1 MQTAARGGGKTG
13 DFLSEHAMIEFRVAA
28 VQGPACQLLWWSR
41 PTSDKNGSMKNGPM
55 NWTGRSYQL
64 EPLPRPTPKA
74 CPQLACTFKA
84 VRRRAFET
92 LQLLDRA
99 SVVLLA
105 FLPLRQVCET
115 LQLLD
120 RAELRGVVAAPFA
133 SRGSSPPPPSPARA
147 FRDPFLQALS
157 KRGSSSRGGTTS
169 HLLSLQA
176 LLPSPRRCCSAAQQC
191 PAIPAV
197 DTRLLTR

>member
-28 VQGPACQLLWWSR
+28 VQGPACKLLWRPR
-41 PTSDKNGSMKNGPM
+41 PTSDKNGSM

-92 LQLLDRA
+92 LQLLDRS

-133 SRGSSPPPPSPARA
+133 SRGSSPPSRALPEPSRTPSCRRSPSTAPHRAAAPPRTSSHCRHCCPRHAAAAARH
-147 FRDPFLQALS
+147 S
-157 KRGSSSRGGTTS
+157 N
-169 HLLSLQA
+169 
-176 LLPSPRRCCSAAQQC
+176 AQRY
-191 PAIPAV
+191 V
-197 DTRLLTR
+197 R